1 MGTPIDDALDVVV
14 AKLGGAK
21 RDGQHEMANAVAKA
35 MEKSQHL
42 LVQAGTGTGK
52 SLGYLVPAI
61 VRAAKGVT
69 DDGDNRTIVATATLA
84 LQRQLI
90 EEDLPAAIDAL
101 ADHVGT
107 DVSYAVLKG
116 RHNYVCLDKFN
127 RDSNT
132 ADEEDMALFE
142 VSTTK
147 LGRQAKK
154 LRAWVATT
162 DTGDRDDY
170 ADDVDGRLW
179 KSITVSGRECVGA
192 GKCAWG
198 QDCFAEKA
206 RATAQ
211 ASDIVITNHALL
223 VLDVIEGLPILPE
236 HDTVII
242 DEAHELVD
250 RTTNALAGSLDVR
263 AVERA
268 AGLAR
273 KYIGGATHDRMLDA
287 ADDLGRAFDATDAY
301 GTITRLEEL
310 TGSLHSAVAALRDIC
325 KLANN
330 EIGTSSTDEAD
341 IAAAK
346 KRAKAEVQDIFNMAG
361 NLLNADA
368 YSVVWLDTT
377 KTPILHYAPL
387 SVATYLRDTLFGQTT
402 VVMTSATLA
411 VSGSMDVMAKSVGL
425 IPDPRM
431 DALKPTV
438 DDVTDYDEV
447 DVPIE
452 SGFIPKDDAELDP
465 WGLPVE
471 GSSASRTIPG
481 GNLTSESRADS
492 TAYSSES
499 TTGKRT
505 NKYATDRK
513 GKAAGQ
519 AVDFVSLD
527 VGSPFDYSRQGI
539 LYCAAHL
546 PAPTTSGVGEEVLD
560 ELAELIDA
568 AGGRTLSLFSSWR
581 GVERAAEYL
590 EIRFRGREDRPLIV
604 AQRGD
609 SIADLVRKFKADPRA
624 TLLGT
629 VSLWQG
635 IDVPGNTCTLVTI
648 DRIPFPRPDDPVMAA
663 RSARVDAAGGS
674 GFNSVSI
681 PKAALL
687 LAQGVGR
694 LIRTTDDRGVVA
706 VLDSRLATKGYGSK
720 LRQSLPPLWY
730 TNDKDSVTN
739 SLRNLD
745 IAAGD

>member
-1 MGTPIDDALDVVV
+1 MATPIDDALDVVV
-14 AKLGGAK
+14 SQLGGA
-21 RDGQHEMANAVAKA
+21 RREGQHEMANAVARA
-35 MEKSQHL
+35 MDHHDHL

-61 VRAAKGVT
+61 LRAAKGVS
-69 DDGDNRTIVATATLA
+69 DDGQNRTIVATATLA

-90 EEDLPAAIDAL
+90 DEDLPAAITAL
-101 ADHVGT
+101 RDHIGA
-107 DVSYAVLKG
+107 DVSFAVLKG

-162 DTGDRDDY
+162 QTGDRDDY
-170 ADDVDGRLW
+170 TDDVDGRLW
-179 KSITVSGRECVGA
+179 KSLTVSGRECIGA
-192 GKCAWG
+192 AKCAWG
-198 QDCFAEKA
+198 QDCFAEQA
-206 RATAQ
+206 RANAQ

-236 HDTVII
+236 HDIVVV
-242 DEAHELVD
+242 DEAHELVE
-250 RTTNALAGSLDVR
+250 RTTSALAGSLDVR
-263 AVERA
+263 ALERA

-273 KYIGGATHDRMLDA
+273 KYVDGATHDRFLEV
-287 ADDLGRAFDATDAY
+287 ADDLGRAFESTDTY
-301 GTITRLEEL
+301 GSITRLEEL
-310 TGSLHSAVAALRDIC
+310 TGSLHSAVSAVRDVC
-325 KLANN
+325 KIANN
-330 EIGTSSTDEAD
+330 EIGSSSTDEAEV
-341 IAAAK
+341 AAAK
-346 KRAKAEVQDIFNMAG
+346 KRAKADIADLFNMSG
-361 NLLNADA
+361 NLLTADA
-368 YSVVWLDTT
+368 SSVIWLDTI
-377 KTPILHYAPL
+377 KTPTLHFAPL

-411 VSGSMDVMAKSVGL
+411 VSGSMEGLAKQVGLVPDPHIDTLTQGIDDASHFDDVDHEAKSH
-425 IPDPRM
+425 
-431 DALKPTV
+431 
-438 DDVTDYDEV
+438 
-447 DVPIE
+447 
-452 SGFIPKDDAELDP
+452 SNSDDAIDY
-465 WGLPVE
+465 
-471 GSSASRTIPG
+471 T
-481 GNLTSESRADS
+481 
-492 TAYSSES
+492 
-499 TTGKRT
+499 
-505 NKYATDRK
+505 
-513 GKAAGQ
+513 
-519 AVDFVSLD
+519 SLD
-527 VGSPFDYSRQGI
+527 VGSPFDYARQGI

-546 PAPTTSGVGEEVLD
+546 PAPTTSGVAEEVLD

-590 EIRFRGREDRPLIV
+590 ALRFRGRDDRPLIM
-604 AQRGD
+604 AARGE
-609 SIADLVRKFKADPRA
+609 SVSELVRKFKAEPRA

-629 VSLWQG
+629 ISLWQG
-635 IDVPGNTCTLVTI
+635 IDVPGNSCTLVTI
-648 DRIPFPRPDDPVMAA
+648 DRIPFPRPDDPVMSA

-706 VLDSRLATKGYGSK
+706 ILDSRLATKGYGTT
-720 LRQSLPPLWY
+720 LRRSLPPLWY
-730 TNDKDSVTN
+730 TTDKASVTE

-745 IAAGD
+745 NFASSSENG

>member
-1 MGTPIDDALDVVV
+1 MSTPIDDALDVVV

-21 RDGQHEMANAVAKA
+21 REGQHEMANAVAQA

-52 SLGYLVPAI
+52 SLGYLVPSI

-162 DTGDRDDY
+162 ETGDRDDY
-170 ADDVDGRLW
+170 TDDVDGRLW

-192 GKCAWG
+192 AKCAWG

-236 HDTVII
+236 HDTVVI

-273 KYIGGATHDRMLDA
+273 KYIGGATHDRLMDA

-310 TGSLHSAVAALRDIC
+310 TGSLHSAVTSLRDIC

-346 KRAKAEVQDIFNMAG
+346 KRAKAEVQDIFNMSG

-411 VSGSMDVMAKSVGL
+411 VSGSMDAMAKSVGL
-425 IPDPRM
+425 VPDPRM
-431 DALKPTV
+431 DALKATV
-438 DDVTDYDEV
+438 DDVTKCDEV
-447 DVPIE
+447 DVASE
-452 SGFIPKDDAELDP
+452 SSFIPKDDVELDP
-465 WGLPVE
+465 WGLPA
-471 GSSASRTIPG
+471 GGSASGSDSSGSKT
-481 GNLTSESRADS
+481 GNSDS
-492 TAYSSES
+492 SS
-499 TTGKRT
+499 TGKRT

-513 GKAAGQ
+513 GKAAGA

-546 PAPTTSGVGEEVLD
+546 PAPTASGVGEEVLD

-609 SIADLVRKFKADPRA
+609 SVADLVRKFKAEPRA

-706 VLDSRLATKGYGSK
+706 VLDSRLATKGYGST
-720 LRQSLPPLWY
+720 LRKSLPPLWY
-730 TNDKDSVTN
+730 TNDKASVTN

-745 IAAGD
+745 LAAGD

>member
-1 MGTPIDDALDVVV
+1 MATPIDDALDVVIS
-14 AKLGGAK
+14 KLGGSK
-21 RDGQHEMANAVAKA
+21 RDGQHDMANAVAKA
-35 MEKSQHL
+35 MEKHDHL

-61 VRAAKGVT
+61 VRASQGVS

-90 EEDLPAAIDAL
+90 EEDLPAAIEAL
-101 ADHVGT
+101 SDHVGT
-107 DVSYAVLKG
+107 DVTYAVLKG

-162 DTGDRDDY
+162 ETGDRDDY
-170 ADDVDGRLW
+170 TDDVDGRLW
-179 KSITVSGRECVGA
+179 KSMTVSGRECIGA
-192 GKCAWG
+192 AKCAWG

-211 ASDIVITNHALL
+211 GSDIVITNHALL

-236 HDTVII
+236 HDTVVI

-273 KYIGGATHDRMLDA
+273 KYIGGATHDRLLEA
-287 ADDLGRAFDATDAY
+287 ADDLGRAFDSADTY
-301 GTITRLEEL
+301 GTVTRLEEL
-310 TGSLHSAVAALRDIC
+310 TGSLHSAVSALRDVC
-325 KLANN
+325 KVANN
-330 EIGTSSTDEAD
+330 EIGSSSTDEAD
-341 IAAAK
+341 VAAAK
-346 KRAKAEVQDIFNMAG
+346 KRAKADISDLFNMSG
-361 NLLNADA
+361 NLLSADA
-368 YSVVWLDTT
+368 YSVIWLDTT

-411 VSGSMDVMAKSVGL
+411 VSGSMEAMAKQVGL
-425 IPDPRM
+425 TPDPRM

-447 DVPIE
+447 DVPSE
-452 SGFIPKDDAELDP
+452 SSFIPKDEPGLDP
-465 WGLPVE
+465 WGLPAG
-471 GSSASRTIPG
+471 GSSDAKD
-481 GNLTSESRADS
+481 DS
-492 TAYSSES
+492 PS
-499 TTGKRT
+499 GKRT
-505 NKYATDRK
+505 NKYASDRK
-513 GKAAGQ
+513 GKAAG
-519 AVDFVSLD
+519 AAIDYTSLD
-527 VGSPFDYSRQGI
+527 VGSPFDYARQGI

-546 PAPTTSGVGEEVLD
+546 PAPTSSGVAEEVLD

-590 EIRFRGREDRPLIV
+590 ALRFRGRDDRPIIV

-609 SIADLVRKFKADPRA
+609 SVADLVRKFKAEPRA

-648 DRIPFPRPDDPVMAA
+648 DRIPFPRPDDPVMSA

-674 GFNSVSI
+674 GFNSISI

-694 LIRTTDDRGVVA
+694 LIRTTEDRGVVA
-706 VLDSRLATKGYGSK
+706 VLDSRLATKGYGTT
-720 LRQSLPPLWY
+720 LRKSLPPLWY
-730 TNDKDSVTN
+730 TNDKASVYN

-745 IAAGD
+745 DLASASENS

>member
-1 MGTPIDDALDVVV
+1 MATPIDDALDVVV
-14 AKLGGAK
+14 SKLGGSK
-21 RDGQHEMANAVAKA
+21 REGQHDMANAVAKA
-35 MEKSQHL
+35 MDKHAHL

-52 SLGYLVPAI
+52 SLGYLVPSI
-61 VRAAKGVT
+61 VRAAKGVS

-90 EEDLPAAIDAL
+90 EEDLPAAVEAL
-101 ADHVGT
+101 KDHVGT
-107 DVSYAVLKG
+107 DVSFAVLKG

-162 DTGDRDDY
+162 ETGDRDDY
-170 ADDVDGRLW
+170 TDDVDGRLW
-179 KSITVSGRECVGA
+179 KSITVSGRECIGA
-192 GKCAWG
+192 AKCAWG

-236 HDTVII
+236 HDTVVV

-273 KYIGGATHDRMLDA
+273 KYIGGATHDRLLEA
-287 ADDLGRAFDATDAY
+287 ADDLGRAFDSADTY
-301 GTITRLEEL
+301 GTVTRLEEL
-310 TGSLHSAVAALRDIC
+310 TGSLHSAVSALRDVC
-325 KLANN
+325 KVANN
-330 EIGTSSTDEAD
+330 EIGSSSTDEAD
-341 IAAAK
+341 VAAAK
-346 KRAKAEVQDIFNMAG
+346 KRAKADISDLFNMSG
-361 NLLNADA
+361 NLLTADA

-411 VSGSMDVMAKSVGL
+411 VSGSMEAMAKQVGL
-425 IPDPRM
+425 TPDPRM
-431 DALKPTV
+431 DAMKPTV
-438 DDVTDYDEV
+438 DDITDYDEV
-447 DVPIE
+447 DVATE
-452 SGFIPKDDAELDP
+452 SSFIPKGEPELDP
-465 WGLPVE
+465 WGLPAD
-471 GSSASRTIPG
+471 GSQTSNDQSA
-481 GNLTSESRADS
+481 
-492 TAYSSES
+492 
-499 TTGKRT
+499 GKRT
-505 NKYATDRK
+505 NKYASDRK
-513 GKAAGQ
+513 GKASGDAIEYT
-519 AVDFVSLD
+519 ALD
-527 VGSPFDYSRQGI
+527 VGSPFDYARQGI

-546 PAPTTSGVGEEVLD
+546 PAPTTSGVAEEVLD

-590 EIRFRGREDRPLIV
+590 ELRFRGRDDRPLIV

-609 SIADLVRKFKADPRA
+609 SVADLVRKFKAEPRA

-674 GFNSVSI
+674 GFNSISI

-694 LIRTTDDRGVVA
+694 LIRTTEDRGVVA
-706 VLDSRLATKGYGSK
+706 VLDSRLATKGYGTT
-720 LRQSLPPLWY
+720 LRKSLPPLWY
-730 TNDKDSVTN
+730 TNDKASVTN

-745 IAAGD
+745 ASAGD